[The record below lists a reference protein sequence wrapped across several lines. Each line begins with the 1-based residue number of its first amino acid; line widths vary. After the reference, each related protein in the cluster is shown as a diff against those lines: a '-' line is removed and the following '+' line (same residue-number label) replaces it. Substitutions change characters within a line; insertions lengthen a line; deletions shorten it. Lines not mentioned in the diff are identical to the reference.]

1 MNTKLSIRLIAVVI
15 ISGITL
21 LSSCTSVYKNM
32 REPNSRVDFT
42 SKDFTFS
49 EQKSAEAQETKI
61 IGVDWKRLFK
71 KEEGAVD
78 KDQALGL
85 SVASLPVIG
94 TFLVDKAS
102 NYALYNLMQANPGYD
117 VVFYPQYEK
126 TVQYPILLPIY
137 KKTTVTVKARLAKIK
152 TN

>member
-1 MNTKLSIRLIAVVI
+1 MKTLT
-15 ISGITL
+15 TL
-21 LSSCTSVYKNM
+21 LLTFTNTTILNSCTSIHQSM

-49 EQKSAEAQETKI
+49 EQLSAEAKTIKVFGIDWSRLLNKSE
-61 IGVDWKRLFK
+61 GEVDQNIP
-71 KEEGAVD
+71 AN
-78 KDQALGL
+78 L
-85 SVASLPVIG
+85 SVASIPVVGNLIAQEK
-94 TFLVDKAS
+94 TI

-126 TVQYPILLPIY
+126 IEKRPIGIPIVRI
-137 KKTTVTVKARLAKIK
+137 TTVKVKARLAKIK

>member
-1 MNTKLSIRLIAVVI
+1 MKTKLSVQLIALVM
-15 ISGITL
+15 ISASAL

-49 EQKSAEAQETKI
+49 EQQSAEAKEVKVLGI
-61 IGVDWKRLFK
+61 DWKRLFK
-71 KEEGAVD
+71 KEEGAIE

-85 SVASLPVIG
+85 SVASIPVVG
-94 TFLVDKAS
+94 SFLTDKAS

-126 TVQYPILLPIY
+126 IVKYPILIPIY
-137 KKTTVTVKARLAKIK
+137 KTTTVTVKARLAKIK